1 MIKTFL
7 LLMIAIHIMYRA
19 EELQLNFFQNDYD
32 INMDRAECSWF
43 NKSCAK
49 YFNFSLVLYNRTQR
63 VIKTDLELLIDMGRN
78 TILDIQLYK
87 MMSNEYRFFP
97 VTFRANFC
105 VEYTKDSFGFRNML
119 ARTSNVNPCNMKKG
133 IYYIRNAIPDFSR
146 YPPHLP
152 TGSYKLVH
160 EFLFGSSRWA
170 QVDFY
175 GRIVDKPIDWKNIPK
190 TILN

>member
-1 MIKTFL
+1 
-7 LLMIAIHIMYRA
+7 
-19 EELQLNFFQNDYD
+19 
-32 INMDRAECSWF
+32 MDRAECTWF

-49 YFNFSLVLYNRTQR
+49 YFNVSFVPYNRTQR
-63 VIKTDLELLIDMGRN
+63 VVKEDFQLLIDMGRDLM
-78 TILDIQLYK
+78 IDVQVYK

-97 VTFRANFC
+97 VTFTANAC
-105 VEYTKDSFGFRNML
+105 AEYIKNSFSFRDSLTRG
-119 ARTSNVNPCNMKKG
+119 SNLRPCNLKKG
-133 IYYIRNAIPDFSR
+133 VYYIRNEIPDFSR

-160 EFLFGSSRWA
+160 QYLFRSMSCA

-190 TILN
+190 SVGL